1 MHTMGLSLLDG
12 DLSLDDARGAI
23 TSRLDR
29 IPKYRKKL
37 RFVPFNLA
45 QPTLVDDQNFAID
58 NHVFSHSL
66 AQGATVE
73 DAFSLAMELGEKPLH
88 REAPLWAMHLI
99 SGFGSTLLVHI
110 SHLALLD
117 GMSIGED
124 AHVFFDLH
132 REPPEIEPQTWTA
145 KSSSVPVK
153 LSGEYSNTHSV
164 SGYLSAHSCTSW
176 APFTAMS
183 IMPSRSRPN
192 TCSRCTVEVEL

>member
-1 MHTMGLSLLDG
+1 MRLSDQAASYLFLENFGVPMHTMGLSLLDG

-132 REPPEIEPQTWTA
+132 RTTRDRTTNLDGEIRTDWHGLD
-145 KSSSVPVK
+145 SSCD
-153 LSGEYSNTHSV
+153 SGERLLFRRA
-164 SGYLSAHSCTSW
+164 GQ
-176 APFTAMS
+176 
-183 IMPSRSRPN
+183 SR
-192 TCSRCTVEVEL
+192 TELGRQQ